1 MNGSVKVS
9 LIHPKLD
16 SVKTISG
23 ETIPF
28 IEEKC
33 IDGEMSIDC
42 HGRFVFRSVKPIKD
56 RQMKVPFENIEF
68 ITIDKKDAQNL
79 YDMLTWAM
87 EQIKPGNQ
95 EYKDIDIFG
104 DRAISYERL
113 YDYLH
118 GEDYHIKKQNMS
130 EGES

>member
-1 MNGSVKVS
+1 MMTHIKYERYTNQDA
-9 LIHPKLD
+9 I
-16 SVKTISG
+16 KTLSG
-23 ETIPF
+23 ETIPYVESTV
-28 IEEKC
+28 IEGSMG
-33 IDGEMSIDC
+33 IDGQ
-42 HGRFVFRSVKPIKD
+42 GRMIFRSKD
-56 RQMKVPFENIEF
+56 QFSDRRFKIPFDDIGF
-68 ITIDKKDAQNL
+68 ITIDKQDAQNL

-95 EYKDIDIFG
+95 EYKDIDVFG

-118 GEDYHIKKQNMS
+118 GEDYHIKKQNMC